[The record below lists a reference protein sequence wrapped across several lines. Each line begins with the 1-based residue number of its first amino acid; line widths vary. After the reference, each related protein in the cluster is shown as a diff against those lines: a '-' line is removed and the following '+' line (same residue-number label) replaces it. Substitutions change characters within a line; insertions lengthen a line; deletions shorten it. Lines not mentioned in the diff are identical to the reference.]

1 MPITPEETIPLSG
14 GVGMQRQPSL
24 TWRVDPASNRVC
36 GTADGLEA
44 VAQSIDAAL
53 HTSRFQWQIYTPYFG
68 MDWRNLL
75 GQDPGY
81 VAAEL
86 QRRVLDALSVDN
98 RVLGIG
104 AFSCSVSGETL
115 AADLTV
121 RTVYGDVRQNVEVE
135 GID

>member
-14 GVGMQRQPSL
+14 GVELQRQPSL

-44 VAQSIDAAL
+44 VAQSIHAAL
-53 HTSRFQWQIYTPYFG
+53 HIQRFRWQIYTPGFG
-68 MDWRNLL
+68 MDWRNLI
-75 GQDPGY
+75 GRDPGY

-86 QRRVLDALSVDN
+86 RRRILDALSVDN
-98 RVLGIG
+98 RVLGLG
-104 AFSCSVSGETL
+104 AFSCTVSGETL
-115 AADLTV
+115 AAALTV
-121 RTVYGDVRQNVEVE
+121 RTVYGDVRQTVEVD

>member
-14 GVGMQRQPSL
+14 GVEMQRQPSL